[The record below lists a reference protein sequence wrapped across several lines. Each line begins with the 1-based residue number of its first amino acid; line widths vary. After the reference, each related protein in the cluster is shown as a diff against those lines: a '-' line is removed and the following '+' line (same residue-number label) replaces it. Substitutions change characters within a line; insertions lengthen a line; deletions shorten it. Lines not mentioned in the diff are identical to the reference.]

1 MKVIGTGILFDFF
14 RDDANHTP
22 ATQNASGGITGQST
36 LSGEAGTGQSGTPE
50 PTQTRHNAPDGPTCT
65 AMTQDAPCG
74 ITGQSTQPGEADAGA
89 LPAGES
95 SPAAKSRFEPDEP
108 DVEGSIANLLRQA
121 SGKASGTSPSTPAP
135 ARQPASPT
143 RTDTPGASRQ
153 AQTHAEPAADT
164 SPSDAPQNAPKGTTV
179 QSTQPDKAASQPD
192 DALVRLR
199 AQIDGCLAMETNPAL
214 RLFLEQLRRDIHK
227 YPVESVRQELE
238 AYLQPGAPGD
248 FLTRLAALHMGWALD
263 DVAVDPDGKRLV
275 RGDTGG
281 RKAILERIEAAFRAE
296 TEPVARCYLAK
307 LARKAV
313 SNPPG
318 AGEGLGGYIDART
331 SPTWLWLA
339 AVFVT
344 GSPEAAFQWRLQE
357 ARRKTA
363 DARLSG
369 YLNTLE
375 QKARES
381 LPMAV
386 SKLEA
391 FIEILAL
398 TDGATHTIPAQNA
411 PETITDGA
419 QPCAVA

>member
-1 MKVIGTGILFDFF
+1 MYTNVNELLRAMRRSLAEHPAEHDALKAIATIARHDGLEAGIAAYEAWKQSRLAIAP
-14 RDDANHTP
+14 DDTAKPALPAASSPAPAHVSQPDGPTRTP
-22 ATQNASGGITGQST
+22 ATQNASSGVTGQST
-36 LSGEAGTGQSGTPE
+36 LSGEAGTGQSSTPE
-50 PTQTRHNAPDGPTCT
+50 PTQTRHDAPDGPTCT

-74 ITGQSTQPGEADAGA
+74 TTGQSTQPG
-89 LPAGES
+89 
-95 SPAAKSRFEPDEP
+95 
-108 DVEGSIANLLRQA
+108 
-121 SGKASGTSPSTPAP
+121 
-135 ARQPASPT
+135 
-143 RTDTPGASRQ
+143 
-153 AQTHAEPAADT
+153 
-164 SPSDAPQNAPKGTTV
+164 
-179 QSTQPDKAASQPD
+179 KAASQPD

-214 RLFLEQLRRDIHK
+214 RMFLEQLRRDIHK

-238 AYLQPGAPGD
+238 AYLQPGTPGD
-248 FLTRLAALHMGWALD
+248 FLNRLAALHMGWALD
-263 DVAVDPDGKRLV
+263 GVAADPDGKRLV

-318 AGEGLGGYIDART
+318 AGEGLEGYIDART

-344 GSPEAAFQWRLQE
+344 GNPEAAFQWRLQE
-357 ARRKTA
+357 ARRSTA
-363 DARLSG
+363 SAWLLG
-369 YLNTLE
+369 YLDKLE
-375 QKARES
+375 QEARES

>member
-1 MKVIGTGILFDFF
+1 M
-14 RDDANHTP
+14 
-22 ATQNASGGITGQST
+22 
-36 LSGEAGTGQSGTPE
+36 
-50 PTQTRHNAPDGPTCT
+50 
-65 AMTQDAPCG
+65 
-74 ITGQSTQPGEADAGA
+74 
-89 LPAGES
+89 
-95 SPAAKSRFEPDEP
+95 
-108 DVEGSIANLLRQA
+108 
-121 SGKASGTSPSTPAP
+121 
-135 ARQPASPT
+135 
-143 RTDTPGASRQ
+143 
-153 AQTHAEPAADT
+153 
-164 SPSDAPQNAPKGTTV
+164 

-238 AYLQPGAPGD
+238 AYLQPGTPGD

-263 DVAVDPDGKRLV
+263 GVAADPDGKRLV

-318 AGEGLGGYIDART
+318 AGEGLEGYIDART

-339 AVFVT
+339 AVFVA

-357 ARRKTA
+357 ARRSTA
-363 DARLSG
+363 SAWLLG
-369 YLNTLE
+369 YLDKLE
-375 QKARES
+375 QEARES

>member
-1 MKVIGTGILFDFF
+1 MYTNVNDVNELLEALRWSLAEHPAERDTLKAIATIARRDGLEAGIAAYEAWKRSRLANAPNDTAKLASPAASSPVPAHVSQP
-14 RDDANHTP
+14 DDTSHTA
-22 ATQNASGGITGQST
+22 ATQNASGGITAQST
-36 LSGEAGTGQSGTPE
+36 LSGEAGKGQSSTPE
-50 PTQTRHNAPDGPTCT
+50 PTQTRHDAPDSPTCT
-65 AMTQDAPCG
+65 AITQDAPCG
-74 ITGQSTQPGEADAGA
+74 ITA
-89 LPAGES
+89 
-95 SPAAKSRFEPDEP
+95 
-108 DVEGSIANLLRQA
+108 
-121 SGKASGTSPSTPAP
+121 
-135 ARQPASPT
+135 
-143 RTDTPGASRQ
+143 
-153 AQTHAEPAADT
+153 
-164 SPSDAPQNAPKGTTV
+164 
-179 QSTQPDKAASQPD
+179 QSTQPDKAGSQPD
-192 DALVRLR
+192 DAARLQ
-199 AQIDGCLAMETNPAL
+199 AQIDGCLAMETDPAL

-238 AYLQPGAPGD
+238 AYLQPGTPGD
-248 FLTRLAALHMGWALD
+248 FLNRLAALHMSWALD
-263 DVAVDPDGKRLV
+263 DVAADPDGKRLV

-318 AGEGLGGYIDART
+318 AGEGLEGYIDART

-339 AVFVT
+339 AVFVA

-357 ARRKTA
+357 ARRSTA
-363 DARLSG
+363 SAWLLG
-369 YLNTLE
+369 YLDKLE
-375 QKARES
+375 QEARES

-398 TDGATHTIPAQNA
+398 LDNPTHTIPAQNA